1 MADSTIQQRKDE
13 ILAKKAKLAELKKQ
27 RELRRE
33 AAASRQSPGS
43 PAPDHIA
50 QPIPNRADQH
60 HKLEEILKGLDKTS
74 RPSSTGPGSP
84 AQKATRPISQIST
97 SQLSGSDNEAST
109 SYATQTGMVDSSMQ
123 TLSIAPLHTVFESEA
138 EPRKEQDK
146 DKEVITYSKGV
157 QTSLDWSPPRLRGGE
172 ASDEEDDLS
181 PTMSPRSNKRMSR
194 RQKERDEEIRANL
207 RKEIEDEIKAAQHAG
222 PDAEA
227 GKDGKKENFP
237 FKTLSNEELNAV
249 ENSEDFIGFVERSTK
264 VLERALDQQL
274 GYDILADYSLGG
286 IDVDEE
292 DEGYGSSG
300 GKKGRRIREI
310 AQFWDDRWSKKRMIS
325 DLDFSSKFPELVLA
339 SYTKN
344 PSAPHDPDG
353 LIQVWN
359 LHMHDRPE
367 YIFHAQSDI
376 LTAKFSPFHPNL
388 IIGGAYS
395 GQVLLWDTRAKSG
408 PVQKTPLTGSGHT
421 HPVYS
426 LDIVGTQN
434 ANNIIS
440 TSTDGVVCG
449 WTVDM
454 LSQPQEFLELSSPP
468 PAKTDDMA
476 VTCMAFPQ
484 SDPTYFLAG
493 TEEGSIY
500 PCHRYD
506 RAGAKAGVDGRVKYA
521 GHAAPVMSL
530 DFHPAKGQIDLGDLV
545 LSSSVDW
552 SVKLWKVRPPAAT
565 GATNTSVTGTQV
577 VSPILDIAREDLVY
591 DARWSPVKPSVFALV
606 DGAGSLEVWDINV
619 DVEVPVQ
626 KVSPSENKR
635 GAFASLPSGMGY
647 MNRSLNK
654 LAWERNEG
662 KRVAVGGMDGVVT
675 VFEVGGD
682 LGGTETRG
690 EEWSAVKR
698 LAGRLEGGE
707 AGAK

>member
-1 MADSTIQQRKDE
+1 MESTMQQRRDE
-13 ILAKKAKLAELKKQ
+13 IAAKRARLAEIKQ
-27 RELRRE
+27 QRLLRKEITANR
-33 AAASRQSPGS
+33 ASMGS
-43 PAPDHIA
+43 PSELA
-50 QPIPNRADQH
+50 QPTPSREHQKRD
-60 HKLEEILKGLDKTS
+60 LDAIINSVLGDKDS
-74 RPSSTGPGSP
+74 RPSSTGPPGSP
-84 AQKATRPISQIST
+84 AGGRATRPTSVISA
-97 SQLSGSDNEAST
+97 SQLSSDNEART
-109 SYATQTGMVDSSMQ
+109 SSPAPAHASGTGMVDRDMQ
-123 TLSIAPLHTVFESEA
+123 TLAIAPLATVFEFDA
-138 EPRKEQDK
+138 EPKKEI
-146 DKEVITYSKGV
+146 ITYSKGV
-157 QTSLDWSPPRLRGGE
+157 QTSTDWTPSKSRGVGD
-172 ASDEEDDLS
+172 SDEERDES
-181 PTMSPRSNKRMSR
+181 PTRTPRASKRMSR
-194 RQKERDEEIRANL
+194 RQKERDDEIRANI
-207 RKEIEDEIKAAQHAG
+207 RKEIEEEQKLAQLSALDAGAAQG
-222 PDAEA
+222 
-227 GKDGKKENFP
+227 GSKENFP
-237 FKTLSNEELNAV
+237 FRTLTNEELNAV
-249 ENSEDFIGFVERSTK
+249 QSSDEFFNFVERSTK
-264 VLERALDQQL
+264 VLERALDQQ
-274 GYDILADYSLGG
+274 YDILADYALAGAE
-286 IDVDEE
+286 VDEE
-292 DEGYGSSG
+292 DEGYGSAG
-300 GKKGRRIREI
+300 GKKGRRIKEV
-310 AQFWDDRWSKKRMIS
+310 AQFWDERWSKKRMVS
-325 DLDFSSKFPELVLA
+325 DLGFSTKFPELVLA

-359 LHMHDRPE
+359 MHMHDRPE

-395 GQVLLWDTRAKSG
+395 GQVLLWDTRAKSA

-440 TSTDGVVCG
+440 CSTDGVVCG

-454 LSQPQEFLELSSPP
+454 LSQPQEFLELASPP

-476 VTCMAFPQ
+476 VTCIAFPQ

-506 RAGAKAGVDGRVKYA
+506 RAGAKAGVDGRVKYF

-530 DFHPAKGQIDLGDLV
+530 DFHPAKGAIDLGDLV

-565 GATNTSVTGTQV
+565 GGAGNPSASGAGAAQTVT
-577 VSPILDIAREDLVY
+577 PLLDIAREDLVY

-606 DGAGSLEVWDINV
+606 DGAGSLEIWDLNV

-626 KVSPSENKR
+626 KVTPSENQR
-635 GAFASLPSGMGY
+635 GGFAGMPSGIGY

-654 LAWERNEG
+654 VAWERNEG
-662 KRVAVGGMDGVVT
+662 RKVAVGGMDGVVT

-690 EEWSAVKR
+690 EEWSGVKR
-698 LAGRLEGGE
+698 LVGRLEGEGV
-707 AGAK
+707 K